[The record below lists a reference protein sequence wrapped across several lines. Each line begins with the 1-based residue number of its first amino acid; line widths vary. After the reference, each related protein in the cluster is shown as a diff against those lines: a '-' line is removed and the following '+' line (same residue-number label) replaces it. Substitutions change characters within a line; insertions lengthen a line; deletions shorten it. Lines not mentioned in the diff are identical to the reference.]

1 MKVKRALLVAC
12 MAELALGCAFG
23 GPRNAERPMPPP
35 EQPEAGHGEP
45 APMPMPMPTPSEQQ
59 PASMSPSVIPSPQL
73 NADAVLL
80 GSCATYAEPSSL
92 LPSNLLFL
100 VDRSGS
106 MKCNPPPTTSSEDC
120 EMNET
125 RVDEVAPSK
134 WDLTR
139 RAVLTTMSTLSN
151 TNALGISYFSND
163 SRCGVSSLP
172 NVPVAPNSVA
182 QREVIASSFAG
193 VTPDG
198 STPLVGATI
207 LAYKYLHQSLSKP
220 GGLSGNSYVVLITDG
235 EQSEN
240 CSDPAYCD
248 NAEACS
254 ELLIEQAATA
264 AEADVNIRTFVVG
277 VPGSERGSTVLSRL
291 AKAGGTAA
299 KDCDPEL
306 GSCHFDISREDNLEA
321 ALQKSLQSIAG
332 QTFTC
337 ELELPKPNDMA
348 AIDLALVNVVFT
360 PSTGPAQVIPQDL
373 SAPCEQGSQ
382 GWQFD
387 QSQQLIRLCGRSCST
402 VRSDRGGLIDVVLG
416 CPVRGPD

>member
-1 MKVKRALLVAC
+1 MKRALLLVGLSQ
-12 MAELALGCAFG
+12 LALACAIG
-23 GPRNAERPMPPP
+23 GPRNAEKPLPAP
-35 EQPEAGHGEP
+35 EQPQAGQDGTAT
-45 APMPMPMPTPSEQQ
+45 APVEQQ
-59 PASMSPSVIPSPQL
+59 PAMPTTEPSVVPSSQL
-73 NADAVLL
+73 NADALLL
-80 GSCATYAEPSSL
+80 GSCAKYAEPSSL

-106 MKCNPPPTTSSEDC
+106 MKCNPPPTTSSDDC

-125 RVDEVAPSK
+125 RVNEVEPSK

-139 RAVLTTMSTLSN
+139 RAVITTMSTLSN

-163 SRCGVSSLP
+163 SRCGVSSVP

-193 VTPDG
+193 VQPNG
-198 STPLVGATI
+198 STPLVGATL
-207 LAYKYLHQSLSKP
+207 LAYKHLHQRLGKE

-240 CSDPAYCD
+240 CSDPAFCND
-248 NAEACS
+248 AQACS
-254 ELLIEQAATA
+254 ELLIEQAANA

-291 AKAGGTAA
+291 AKAGGTAT
-299 KDCDPEL
+299 KECDPL
-306 GSCHFDISREDNLEA
+306 VDSCHFDISREDNLEA

-337 ELELPKPNDMA
+337 ELELPKPKDMSA
-348 AIDLALVNVVFT
+348 VDLALVNVVFT
-360 PSTGPAQVIPQDL
+360 PHAGPALVIPQDL
-373 SAPCEQGSQ
+373 APCDGGSQ

-387 QSQQLIRLCGRSCST
+387 PAQQLIRLCGRSCST
-402 VRSDRGGLIDVVLG
+402 VRSDRGGRIDVVLG